1 MPDILKLLQDFEKVN
16 ILVGKKC
23 MYCKANADGFSMKHY
38 PDCELKLAIDDLSPK
53 SDHAQENVGTMCI
66 PATRRT
72 GDADRQRRIS
82 QTLIRALEQEATGN
96 TKTD

>member
-1 MPDILKLLQDFEKVN
+1 MPNVLKLLQDFEKVN

-53 SDHAQENVGTMCI
+53 SDHAQENQVGAMGI
-66 PATRRT
+66 SATRRSD
-72 GDADRQRRIS
+72 DADRQRRTS

-96 TKTD
+96 VK